1 MAAFFIKRKRG
12 SCYNGMIFKSTQR
25 DSMLNKISSGRNVPH
40 DINVV
45 IEIPAYSKPVK
56 YEMDKVTGALTVDRF
71 MGTAMQYPCNYG
83 YIPQSLSGDGD
94 PVDVLVITPD
104 PVLGGAMV
112 RCRPI
117 GMLKMTDESGEDN
130 KVLAV
135 PVQELTSAYNR
146 IKTYEDVS
154 LNRLEKMQHFFEH
167 YKDLEPEKWVK
178 VEGWRGIEAAHQEI
192 LSSIERYDSLPD
204 KPAF

>member
-1 MAAFFIKRKRG
+1 
-12 SCYNGMIFKSTQR
+12 
-25 DSMLNKISSGRNVPH
+25 
-40 DINVV
+40 
-45 IEIPAYSKPVK
+45 
-56 YEMDKVTGALTVDRF
+56 
-71 MGTAMQYPCNYG
+71 
-83 YIPQSLSGDGD
+83 
-94 PVDVLVITPD
+94 
-104 PVLGGAMV
+104 MV